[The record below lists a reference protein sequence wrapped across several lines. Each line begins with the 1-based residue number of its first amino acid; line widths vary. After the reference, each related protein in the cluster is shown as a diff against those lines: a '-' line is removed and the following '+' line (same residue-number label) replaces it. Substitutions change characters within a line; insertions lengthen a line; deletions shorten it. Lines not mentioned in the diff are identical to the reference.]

1 MTQYNSV
8 NVKLSNS
15 TLEKLKSAIKNKT
28 GVILIL
34 SINKIGKDERLL
46 HTLLLNYTQVSNSR
60 KSFVNNTPANAKL
73 SKTQISLNFSDH

>member
-34 SINKIGKDERLL
+34 SINVIGKDERLL

-60 KSFVNNTPANAKL
+60 KSFGNNTPAN
-73 SKTQISLNFSDH
+73 

>member
-15 TLEKLKSAIKNKT
+15 KLEKLKSAIKNKT

-34 SINKIGKDERLL
+34 SINVIGKDERLL
-46 HTLLLNYTQVSNSR
+46 HTLLLIYTQVSNSR
-60 KSFVNNTPANAKL
+60 KSFGNNTPAN
-73 SKTQISLNFSDH
+73 

>member
-15 TLEKLKSAIKNKT
+15 KLEKLKSAIKNKT

-34 SINKIGKDERLL
+34 SINEIGKDERLL

-60 KSFVNNTPANAKL
+60 KSFGNNTPAN
-73 SKTQISLNFSDH
+73 

>member
-15 TLEKLKSAIKNKT
+15 KLEKLKSAIKNKT

-34 SINKIGKDERLL
+34 SINVIGKDERLL

-60 KSFVNNTPANAKL
+60 KSFGNNTPANVKL

>member
-15 TLEKLKSAIKNKT
+15 KLEKLKSAIKNKT

-34 SINKIGKDERLL
+34 SINVIGKDERLL

-60 KSFVNNTPANAKL
+60 KSFGNNTPAN
-73 SKTQISLNFSDH
+73 